1 MPTAVVTDSTACLP
15 PELAAGNSIGIV
27 SLYVNFGGDRTERES
42 DLMGDVGRFY
52 DEVRSAEQWPTTSQP
67 SVGDFAAT
75 YEPLLAEGNDVV
87 SIHISESISGT
98 ADSARQAA
106 ELLER
111 DGKGG
116 ERVRVVNSQSAAG
129 GMGLIVLGAARLAQ
143 TGAGADEVVQRADDL
158 RESLKMWFAVDTL
171 EFLKRSGRIGA
182 ASAWI
187 GSTLKIKPILTL
199 EQEITPI
206 ERVRT
211 SRRAFERLVAYAE
224 ERHEAGANAWVVQH
238 IQSHEEATRLAERC
252 RVLFE
257 TDPVFVSEVGP
268 VLGVHT
274 GPGLLGVGGV
284 PRGMLTDD

>member
-1 MPTAVVTDSTACLP
+1 MARTAVVTDSTAYVP
-15 PELAAGNSIGIV
+15 PELAAGNSIEVV
-27 SLYVNFGGDRTERES
+27 SLYVNFGGDRAERET
-42 DLMGDVGRFY
+42 DLMADLDTFY
-52 DEVRSAEQWPTTSQP
+52 DEIRSAEQWPTTSQP

-75 YEPLLAEGNDVV
+75 YEPLLADGGEVV
-87 SIHISESISGT
+87 SIHISEGISGT
-98 ADSARQAA
+98 CDSARQAA
-106 ELLER
+106 ELLEK

-129 GMGLIVLGAARLAQ
+129 GMGMIVLGAARAAQ
-143 TGAGADEVVQRADDL
+143 RGDDGEAVAAHAEEV

-211 SRRAFERLVAYAE
+211 SGRAFERMVAYAE
-224 ERHEAGANAWVVQH
+224 ERHEAGADGWVVQH
-238 IQSHEEATRLAERC
+238 IQSRDEAERLAQRC
-252 RVLFE
+252 RQIFE
-257 TDPVFVSEVGP
+257 SDPIFVSEVGP

-284 PRGMLTDD
+284 PRSMLT